1 MKTSE
6 ISECLNYLDGR
17 GSDQEYRAITRLKES
32 GIDLPSL
39 LSKKYSESKKW
50 GERASCV
57 HHSIKYA
64 KDSEDAYRLGIKALG
79 DKSKVVRYRACML
92 LAVAQNTDALSHL
105 EKLLG
110 DNSLKEDAVAAID
123 AIKNKNH
130 NYFVDRDHSGKAL
143 LKV

>member
-1 MKTSE
+1 MKPSE
-6 ISECLNYLDGR
+6 ITECLNCLDGR
-17 GSDQEYRAITRLKES
+17 GSDQEYRAIKCLTAS

-39 LSKKYSESKKW
+39 LSKKYNGSKKW

-57 HHSIKYA
+57 HHSIKCA
-64 KDSEDAYRLGIKALG
+64 KDSEVAYQLGIKALG

-92 LAVAQNTDALSHL
+92 LAVAQNPDAISHL
-105 EKLLG
+105 EQLLEN
-110 DNSLKEDAVAAID
+110 DSSKEDAAAAID

-130 NYFVDRDHSGKAL
+130 NYFVDRGHTGKTL